1 MPGEITLFCD
11 NTKCGKQQ
19 QWRAEGLYGNSSQ
32 KSGFR
37 EENYK
42 CKNCTTNVTRYYFYW
57 GGNEAESRFFKVG
70 QYPPLEIQ
78 PPPRL
83 AKKLSLTDADLYRKA
98 LTSRNNAYGIGS
110 LAYLRRVV
118 ENKMN
123 DLLDLIRQAAEETG
137 ANDELKRI
145 EEVKKSWRFDDK
157 ITYASKILPKH
168 LKPHGV
174 NPLDALHDL
183 ASEGIH
189 HRSENECLDIFDKC
203 KAAFEYV
210 FRELEVQ
217 VEDAKAYLQAID
229 VIGQKRL

>member
-1 MPGEITLFCD
+1 
-11 NTKCGKQQ
+11 
-19 QWRAEGLYGNSSQ
+19 
-32 KSGFR
+32 
-37 EENYK
+37 
-42 CKNCTTNVTRYYFYW
+42 
-57 GGNEAESRFFKVG
+57 
-70 QYPPLEIQ
+70 
-78 PPPRL
+78 
-83 AKKLSLTDADLYRKA
+83 
-98 LTSRNNAYGIGS
+98 
-110 LAYLRRVV
+110 
-118 ENKMN
+118 MN